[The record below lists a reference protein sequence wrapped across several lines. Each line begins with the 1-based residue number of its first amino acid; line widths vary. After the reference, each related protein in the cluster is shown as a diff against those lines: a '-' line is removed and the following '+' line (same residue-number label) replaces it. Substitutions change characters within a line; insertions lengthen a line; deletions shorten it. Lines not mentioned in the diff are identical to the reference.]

1 MKSKKLTISTFLAS
15 ALGLIVI
22 LKAFI
27 YVLKHFVFQTTGENS
42 LKVDESDLNIAFVV
56 VVVLLLIRISYVIV
70 KHRIVRAN
78 QVQYPKAIVED
89 TVESFDCAE
98 CGKRVSEKVRDYCLE
113 RPNKFGGQ
121 VYCYDHQKTIKL

>member
-70 KHRIVRAN
+70 KHRIVRARQTQHIN
-78 QVQYPKAIVED
+78 TFVEAK
-89 TVESFDCAE
+89 VESFVCAE
-98 CGKRVSEKVRDYCLE
+98 CGKKVSEKVREYCLE
-113 RPNKFGGQ
+113 RPNKFAGQ
-121 VYCYDHQKTIKL
+121 VYCYDHQKMIKL